1 MNKTLSNFLVG
12 FLAGAAVGAV
22 AGILF
27 APDKGSKT
35 RQNLGKKMKDIDEEF
50 GLGISDF
57 LDDMGLETEPPVP
70 RRKKRPTSN
79 RPARPTSKD

>member
-1 MNKTLSNFLVG
+1 
-12 FLAGAAVGAV
+12 VGAV

-57 LDDMGLETEPPVP
+57 LDDMGLETEPPAP
-70 RRKKRPTSN
+70 RKKRNPSPKRHVKPN
-79 RPARPTSKD
+79 SKD